1 MMMKSI
7 SDIFKY
13 ENIDSVIHRLDPRGK
28 LIVVGIYLVGTVL
41 LNNIVAL
48 LILSIPVAI
57 QLVLGKAL
65 KKVGRG
71 FLALSPFLILIFI
84 LNYLA
89 LRNIYASLIPVI
101 RFTLFLVV
109 IDVFFLTTDP
119 DDFALTLEALH
130 LPLIISLSFTLALR
144 FIPTIAQQVNEIIE
158 AQISRGLR
166 LDQGNFLKRLKN
178 YIPVL
183 VPVIILSIKRSIE
196 VAESLEIRGVD
207 PEAKRISYTYLRLAK
222 KDVEYIII
230 NLIAIISIYA
240 IANAY
245 ASTL

>member
-1 MMMKSI
+1 MMKSI

-13 ENIDSVIHRLDPRGK
+13 ESIDSVIHRLDPRGK
-28 LIVVGIYLVGTVL
+28 LIAVGIYLVATAL
-41 LNNIVAL
+41 LNNIAIL
-48 LILSIPVAI
+48 LILAIPIAI
-57 QLVLGKAL
+57 QLILGKAL
-65 KKVGRG
+65 KKVGKG
-71 FLALSPFLILIFI
+71 FFALAPFLALIFI

-89 LRNIYASLIPVI
+89 LRDVYMSLIPVI
-101 RFTLFLVV
+101 RFTLFLII
-109 IDVFFLTTDP
+109 IDIFFLTTDP

-207 PEAKRISYTYLRLAK
+207 PEAKRVSYTYLRLTK
-222 KDVEYIII
+222 KDAEYVII
-230 NLIAIISIYA
+230 NLITIISIYA
-240 IANAY
+240 LANTY
-245 ASTL
+245 TFIL